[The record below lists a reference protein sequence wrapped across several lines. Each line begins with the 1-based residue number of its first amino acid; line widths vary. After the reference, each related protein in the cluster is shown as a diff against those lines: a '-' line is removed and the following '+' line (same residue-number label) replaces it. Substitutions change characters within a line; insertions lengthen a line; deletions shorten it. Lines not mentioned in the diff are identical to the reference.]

1 VRSAESVGSPE
12 PVDSHEPVDSYQPA
26 AVCPPLSLYIH
37 VPWCV
42 RKCPYCDFNSHAIH
56 TSHSTTD
63 AIPESAYLDA
73 LVEDLDQDLA
83 FVSGRPIETL
93 FIGGGTPSLMSG
105 DFYHRLFDHLRA
117 RLNITPDA
125 EITLEANPGTL
136 ETGRFEAFRKA
147 GINRLSIGVQSFNSS
162 HLKALGRIHD
172 SEAAHGAITAAR
184 QAGFDNLNID
194 LMHGLPGQTPEQALE
209 DLRTALDY
217 QPPHLSWYQLTL
229 EPNTE
234 FHSRPPDMPD
244 DDHLWDIYRQG
255 IQLLRQQGFQDYE
268 VSAWSRGDSASRHN
282 LNYWTFGDYLALGA
296 GAHGKISLAD
306 GSIRRYWKTRQPEAY
321 LNRIGSRTAGNA
333 MIAPE
338 DLPLEFLMNA
348 LRLTEGVSERL
359 FCERTGLPLSSVGV
373 KLKTARDEK
382 LLVEDRLQATALGQ
396 RYLNSLLERFL

>member
-1 VRSAESVGSPE
+1 
-12 PVDSHEPVDSYQPA
+12 VDSREPGDSNQPK

-37 VPWCV
+37 IPWCV
-42 RKCPYCDFNSHAIH
+42 RKCPYCDFNSHA
-56 TSHSTTD
+56 TTG

-73 LVEDLDQDLA
+73 LVEDLEQDLA
-83 FVSGRPIETL
+83 FATGRPIETI

-105 DFYHRLFDHLRA
+105 DFYDRLIVHLRTK
-117 RLNITPDA
+117 LNIATDA

-147 GINRLSIGVQSFNSS
+147 GINRLSIGVQSFNSG

-172 SEAAHGAITAAR
+172 SEAAHRAISAAR
-184 QAGFDNLNID
+184 QAGFDNFNID

-234 FHSRPPDMPD
+234 FYSRPPDLPD

-255 IQLLRQQGFQDYE
+255 SEFLHRQGFRDYE
-268 VSAWSRGDSASRHN
+268 VSAWSRDGRASRHN

-321 LNRIGSRTAGNA
+321 LNRIGSRTAGTDI
-333 MIAPE
+333 IAPE

-382 LLVEDRLQATALGQ
+382 LLVKDRLQATALGQ